1 MKRFLITLHRW
12 VGFPL
17 GILFTLTVLSGIVT
31 GFDDLL
37 DMLKGY
43 PASQVTL
50 SDREMTLGIDI
61 LAQRH
66 SGARQI
72 ALPNETQ
79 PVFTVIMRGE
89 RYVYASDLTL
99 LHHEVSDR
107 NGFFPFVLRLH
118 RNYLLGRQ
126 ETAGLSGA
134 EWVAWVGLISLA
146 ISLLGIYLWWPHKRT
161 FKLKRLVP
169 TNNKASSYY
178 FSHLTAGI
186 VTVGFILRFAIT
198 GAGITYRAIAQSL
211 LLPEPASQTSPA
223 QPVYVSTGWKHAIST
238 AKSVFPDG
246 ELVSVSMSAGRRTPP
261 EYANAAQFRFHTN
274 GDWFG
279 LAGSVVYIDKING
292 AYLGHQAFADYPAGQ
307 QVYELL
313 LPLHTGRGLTPLYLV
328 IMLTAM
334 SLTLVMVVAGIT
346 SFVRK
351 KSKLE
356 KQVSRA
362 LTSALPFI
370 AKKSNP

>member
-1 MKRFLITLHRW
+1 M
-12 VGFPL
+12 
-17 GILFTLTVLSGIVT
+17 
-31 GFDDLL
+31 
-37 DMLKGY
+37 
-43 PASQVTL
+43 
-50 SDREMTLGIDI
+50 
-61 LAQRH
+61 
-66 SGARQI
+66 
-72 ALPNETQ
+72 
-79 PVFTVIMRGE
+79 
-89 RYVYASDLTL
+89 
-99 LHHEVSDR
+99 
-107 NGFFPFVLRLH
+107 
-118 RNYLLGRQ
+118 
-126 ETAGLSGA
+126 
-134 EWVAWVGLISLA
+134 
-146 ISLLGIYLWWPHKRT
+146 
-161 FKLKRLVP
+161 
-169 TNNKASSYY
+169 
-178 FSHLTAGI
+178 
-186 VTVGFILRFAIT
+186 
-198 GAGITYRAIAQSL
+198 
-211 LLPEPASQTSPA
+211 
-223 QPVYVSTGWKHAIST
+223 
-238 AKSVFPDG
+238 FPDG

-279 LAGSVVYIDKING
+279 LAGSVVYIDKTNG

-362 LTSALPFI
+362 LTSSLPFI